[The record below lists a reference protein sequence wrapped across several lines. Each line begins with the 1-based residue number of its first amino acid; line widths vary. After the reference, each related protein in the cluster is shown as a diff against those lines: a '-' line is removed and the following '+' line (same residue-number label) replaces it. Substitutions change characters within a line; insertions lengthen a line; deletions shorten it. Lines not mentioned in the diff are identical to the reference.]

1 MTDFTDFGFQCF
13 YIHWL
18 TSVFIF
24 QDAIKERDLK
34 IRKIE
39 QENES
44 LNFRNQQL
52 TKKVEGLQEQL
63 RTAESRGSKNA
74 VSKVHPWTA
83 KFLVPNYEKLMWI

>member
-1 MTDFTDFGFQCF
+1 MADLQQKYQKLAQEYAKKKNENQVLKEAVITNRDLEKQ
-13 YIHWL
+13 HK
-18 TSVFIF
+18 
-24 QDAIKERDLK
+24 DAIKERDLK

-74 VSKVHPWTA
+74 
-83 KFLVPNYEKLMWI
+83 